1 MTLKGKFTKRTLK
14 QDPGDSN
21 LQFTKFINTIE
32 SFTRELCEREFSAGS
47 DWPHGFMVQKKRRWV
62 LGTGKTETEWQHN
75 GITVVF

>member
-1 MTLKGKFTKRTLK
+1 MALKGEFTKRTLK

-32 SFTRELCEREFSAGS
+32 SFTRELCEREVSAGS
-47 DWPHGFMVQKKRRWV
+47 DWPHGFMIQKKRRWV
-62 LGTGKTETEWQHN
+62 LGTEKTEWQHS